1 MGSAAQ
7 KKRPM
12 RSKKSGVKKVEL
24 IKSNLTILKKL
35 TALFVIILLFPLLS
49 FSQVSSWRTNTSQ
62 STQVAQSA
70 PRVQQSAP
78 QQQNNVSSWRTQTA
92 PIRPGDSYDAR
103 PLVRRYRYTDINPY
117 GLQYGVWGWYQPY
130 PYTWYDDYGW
140 RQRSVVRI
148 YESGRRDTVASTP
161 ISFSAGIGH
170 TNNKQ
175 TAYWGLIGGKRGYFI
190 MDYVMTYAIDQNSY
204 YPYGQINNVDFPL
217 SKNDWKKEST
227 FYVGGG
233 KRIGKIGIHGM
244 IGFGNEVIRW
254 QGKDD
259 LGGISFPKS
268 NSSFTTFKVG
278 LIRDFK
284 FVTLKLDTDPIR
296 GYSQISI
303 GLNNK

>member
-1 MGSAAQ
+1 M
-7 KKRPM
+7 
-12 RSKKSGVKKVEL
+12 KS
-24 IKSNLTILKKL
+24 I
-35 TALFVIILLFPLLS
+35 IILLVLLPTLA
-49 FSQVSSWRTNTSQ
+49 FSQVSTWRQSGGSVPASSQTSQ
-62 STQVAQSA
+62 STQT
-70 PRVQQSAP
+70 RVQPSIP
-78 QQQNNVSSWRTQTA
+78 QQNNVSSWRNNPPETS
-92 PIRPGDSYDAR
+92 RPNYNIIAR
-103 PLVRRYRYTDINPY
+103 PNNW
-117 GLQYGVWGWYQPY
+117 GWGGNNWGWQWNNWGWYQPM
-130 PYTWYDDYGW
+130 PYIWYDDYGW
-140 RQRSVVRI
+140 RQRSVIHV
-148 YESGRRDTVASTP
+148 YESGKRDTIRKERVYT
-161 ISFSAGIGH
+161 SFGFGH
-170 TNNKQ
+170 TTNKQ
-175 TAYWGLIGGKRGYFI
+175 AAFWGIVGGKKSYFI
-190 MDYVMTYAIDQNSY
+190 MDYVMTYAIDQNQY

-217 SKNDWKKEST
+217 SKEDWKKEST

-278 LIRDFK
+278 IIKDFK